1 MEEITGVIVID
12 KPEGITSTK
21 VVEKVRRLLKVKKA
35 GHLGTL
41 DPMATGVL
49 PIAVGRA
56 TKLSSIFMD
65 RPKEYVGRV
74 KLGILTDTYDRE
86 GKVIEKKE
94 IPELSVEK
102 IEEVLKKFVGDI
114 EQIPPMYSAKRYK
127 GKRLY
132 QLAREGKEVE
142 RESKKVHIDE
152 IKLISYDPPYLKL
165 YIKAGKGVYI
175 RTLAKDIGE
184 ALGTVGTLWDLV
196 RTSACG
202 FTMDQAVTLDELKE
216 MELEERRKLVIPLS
230 DTLNDLPIL
239 KVIGRLKWW
248 VMVGNAVVITPSELG
263 LDELKE
269 GEYVKIIDEN
279 RDLVAVGVV
288 KRAPDGR
295 WLCHP
300 YKVLYTA

>member
-1 MEEITGVIVID
+1 MEEITGVIVVN

-21 VVEKVRRLLKVKKA
+21 VVERIRRLLKVKKA

-56 TKLSSIFMD
+56 TKLSEIFMEL
-65 RPKEYVGRV
+65 PKEYVGRV
-74 KLGILTDTYDRE
+74 KLGVLTDTYDRE
-86 GKVIEKKE
+86 GKLLMEKEVPPLTTEEIEK
-94 IPELSVEK
+94 
-102 IEEVLKKFVGDI
+102 VLKRFEGYI
-114 EQIPPMYSAKRYK
+114 MQLPPMYSAKRHK

-142 RESKKVHIDE
+142 REPKRVYIDE
-152 IKLISYDPPYLKL
+152 IRLLGYEPPYLK
-165 YIKAGKGVYI
+165 IFTRVGKGVYI

-202 FTMDQAVTLDELKE
+202 FTTEQAVGLDELKG
-216 MELEERRKLVIPLS
+216 MELEERRRLVIPLS
-230 DTLNDLPIL
+230 SCFEGFPSL
-239 KVIGRLKWW
+239 KVMGRLKWW
-248 VMVGNAVVITPSELG
+248 ITVGNAVVVTPEELG
-263 LDELKE
+263 KEELKE
-269 GEYVKIIDEN
+269 GEYVKILNEDGELIAMG
-279 RDLVAVGVV
+279 RL
-288 KRAPDGR
+288 KRSPEGR

-300 YKVLYTA
+300 HKVLYTS